1 VRANLTLL
9 IVGIVVVSL
18 VPLAIAF
25 LRSRMRARPGA

>member
-1 VRANLTLL
+1 VRENLTLL

-25 LRSRMRARPGA
+25 LRSRMAARPA